1 MSQSVNATH
10 SEALAVHSLR
20 HVDLVVLEQR
30 CMTRHALQPHG
41 TLTVGRG
48 ADCDIVLR
56 DPAASRRHAVLR
68 VAADICIE
76 DLGSRNGTLISG
88 ARLPARK
95 PAPLGLGHS
104 VQIGGSTLL
113 LQPHNC
119 GELRPRGADVRASAE
134 ESCVV
139 ISSDP
144 AMRSIYDL
152 IAKVAASSLTVLVV
166 GETGVGKELVAE
178 SVHRRSGTRSA
189 NPFVR
194 INCAAL
200 TPSLLESELFGH
212 ERGAFTG
219 ANHARAGL
227 FEAAHGGT
235 VFLDEVAE
243 LPFAAQAKLL
253 RVLEVREVTRVG
265 AVRARSIDVRFVA
278 ATNRDLRADVARGAF
293 REDLYFRLAGATVR
307 VPPLR
312 QRPADIE
319 PLVMHFASAL
329 CGQMGHPLPSFSAA
343 ALAHLRSHAWPG
355 NVREL
360 RNVVERAVLTT
371 NRPILEPFDL
381 LLDNAHMRVGA
392 GAPLD
397 TWPPPVPPSSQAFAL
412 SEVERCERDRILAAL
427 ATCHGNQ
434 TRAANW
440 LQMPRRTLVRKL
452 AMLGIPRPQGSRQK

>member
-1 MSQSVNATH
+1 MDETQSGIATQA
-10 SEALAVHSLR
+10 ETLAVHSLG

-30 CMTRHALQPHG
+30 RMSRHALAPHG

-48 ADCDIVLR
+48 EDWDIVLR
-56 DPAASRRHAVLR
+56 DPAASRPHAVLR
-68 VAADICIE
+68 VATDIRIE

-95 PAPLGLGHS
+95 PAPLGLRDS

-113 LQPHNC
+113 LQPRHRA
-119 GELRPRGADVRASAE
+119 ELRSPATDERAKAEQTGAVVSA
-134 ESCVV
+134 
-139 ISSDP
+139 DP
-144 AMRSIYDL
+144 AMRRIEDL
-152 IAKVAASSLTVLVV
+152 IASVAASSLTVLIV

-178 SVHRRSGTRSA
+178 SVHRRSGARSA
-189 NPFVR
+189 GPFVR
-194 INCAAL
+194 VNCAAL
-200 TPSLLESELFGH
+200 APSLLESELFGH

-219 ANHARAGL
+219 ANHARPGL
-227 FEAAHGGT
+227 FEAGHGGT

-243 LPFAAQAKLL
+243 LPLAAQAKLL
-253 RVLEVREVTRVG
+253 RVLEVREVTRIG
-265 AVRARSIDVRFVA
+265 AVRARALDVRFVA

-329 CGQMGHPLPSFSAA
+329 SGQLAQPLPSFSAA
-343 ALAHLRSHAWPG
+343 ALAHLRAHAWPG

-360 RNVVERAVLTT
+360 RNVVERAVLTAKC
-371 NRPILEPFDL
+371 RVIEPFDL
-381 LLDNAHMRVGA
+381 VLESADACA
-392 GAPLD
+392 SADSPLS
-397 TWPPPVPPSSQAFAL
+397 TLPPSAEAFAL
-412 SEVERCERDRILAAL
+412 SEAQRSERGRILAAL

-434 TRAANW
+434 TRAADW

-452 AMLGIPRPQGSRQK
+452 ALFGIPRPRSSRRN

>member
-1 MSQSVNATH
+1 
-10 SEALAVHSLR
+10 
-20 HVDLVVLEQR
+20 VDLVVLEQR

-48 ADCDIVLR
+48 EDCDIVLS

-95 PAPLGLGHS
+95 PAPLGLRDS
-104 VQIGGSTLL
+104 VQIGGSILL
-113 LQPHNC
+113 LQPRNRS
-119 GELRPRGADVRASAE
+119 ELRPRATDVGTPAE
-134 ESCVV
+134 ETGALVSR
-139 ISSDP
+139 DP
-144 AMRSIYDL
+144 AMRPIYDL
-152 IAKVAASSLTVLVV
+152 IASVAASSLTVLIV

-178 SVHRRSGTRSA
+178 SLHRHSGTRGAS
-189 NPFVR
+189 PFVR

-200 TPSLLESELFGH
+200 SPSLLESELFGH

-219 ANHARAGL
+219 ANFARPGL

-243 LPFAAQAKLL
+243 LPLAAQAKLL
-253 RVLEVREVTRVG
+253 RVLEVREVTRIG

-278 ATNRDLRADVARGAF
+278 ATNRDLRAEVARGAF
-293 REDLYFRLAGATVR
+293 REDLYFRLAGTTVR

-319 PLVMHFASAL
+319 PLVMHFAGSL
-329 CGQMGHPLPSFSAA
+329 CGRTGHPLPSFSAA
-343 ALAHLRSHAWPG
+343 ALEHLCSHAWRG

-371 NRPILEPFDL
+371 KRPIIEPFDL
-381 LLDNAHMRVGA
+381 VLESTDMGA
-392 GAPLD
+392 E
-397 TWPPPVPPSSQAFAL
+397 PPPDGWSPTVPPSCEGFPL
-412 SEVERCERDRILAAL
+412 SDAQRSERNRILAAL

-434 TRAANW
+434 TRAADW

-452 AMLGIPRPQGSRQK
+452 ALLGIPRPRGSGHN